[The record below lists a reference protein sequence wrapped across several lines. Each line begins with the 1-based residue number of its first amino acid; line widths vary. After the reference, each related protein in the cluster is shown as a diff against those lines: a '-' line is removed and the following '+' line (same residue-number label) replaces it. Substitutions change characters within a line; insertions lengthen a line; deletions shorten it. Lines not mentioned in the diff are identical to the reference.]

1 MTARAS
7 ERTSAGAMGFG
18 GGLDIWQESGDR
30 RQGTGN
36 TNLIQR
42 HAGCDCHLTPV
53 AGGAQMAE
61 DSSRA
66 DKRCWTVSDLA
77 ASQPVT
83 VSHGLLAGAT
93 GVISLIPGSR

>member
-1 MTARAS
+1 
-7 ERTSAGAMGFG
+7 
-18 GGLDIWQESGDR
+18 
-30 RQGTGN
+30 
-36 TNLIQR
+36 
-42 HAGCDCHLTPV
+42 
-53 AGGAQMAE
+53 MAE

-93 GVISLIPGSR
+93 GVISLIPGSRERALKVSDWPEGVYVIVVNEATRLEPA